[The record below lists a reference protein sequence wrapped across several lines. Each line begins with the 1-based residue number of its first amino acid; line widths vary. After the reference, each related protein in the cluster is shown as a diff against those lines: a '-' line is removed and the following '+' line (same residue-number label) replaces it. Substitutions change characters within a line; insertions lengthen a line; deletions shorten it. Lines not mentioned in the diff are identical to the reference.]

1 MLMTQNDDSDL
12 VADQPAAVGADGLPA
27 RPVGDW
33 SADKHYYLRH
43 YIEIFEKGM
52 HQKWKS
58 RAYIDLCS
66 GPGICMYRGT
76 KKLADGSPLIALK
89 VEPPFTQYFFS
100 DTDPE
105 AIDALSKRTAPFKH
119 KTEINIYQK
128 DCNEVAAEIAKKIS
142 PDSLCLAF
150 LDPTGLDLKLST
162 LKTLTQ
168 GKKMD
173 LIIYFPHG
181 LEIKR
186 NIELYYAKDKSKM
199 DEFFGGTEWRE
210 IYEKNPS
217 NMIAELLALY
227 KKKLAGISY
236 LMEPSDAVV
245 IYNAT
250 KVPLYALLFAS
261 KDRKGIEFWKKI
273 MKIGS
278 QGQRGLFD

>member
-1 MLMTQNDDSDL
+1 MTQPDGSDL
-12 VADQPAAVGADGLPA
+12 VADQSAAAGPDGLPV
-27 RPVGDW
+27 RMVGDW
-33 SADKHYYLRH
+33 SSDKHYYLKR
-43 YIEIFEKGM
+43 YIEIFEKSM
-52 HQKWKS
+52 HLKWKS

-66 GPGICMYRGT
+66 GPGICRYRGT
-76 KKLADGSPLIALK
+76 EKLADGSPLIALN
-89 VEPPFTQYFFS
+89 VQPPFTQYFFS

-105 AIDALSKRTAPFKH
+105 AIDALTKRVAPFKN
-119 KTEINIYQK
+119 KAEINIYQK
-128 DCNEVAAEIAKKIS
+128 DCNQVAAEIAGKIA

-173 LIIYFPHG
+173 LIIFFPHG

-186 NIELYYAKDKSKM
+186 NIDLYYNKDNSKM
-199 DEFFGGTEWRE
+199 DEFFGGTEWRG

-227 KKKLAGISY
+227 KKKLAGIGY
-236 LMEPSDAVV
+236 LMEPGDAVV
-245 IYNAT
+245 VHNAT

-273 MKIGS
+273 MKIES